1 MKTFT
6 AAVVGLALLAGPALA
21 QSTNNATSSSTANS
35 TQEQNASTMNLWQ
48 GSKLIGLN
56 VYDLQ
61 NQKIGDI
68 KELLLDN
75 DGKIGQVAI
84 GVGGLLGMGEHDVA
98 VKWTDLKFSDQPVP
112 SATTSSNTSTNTISG
127 GAARTTGSG
136 TSMSLSASSTA
147 STTKK
152 NYPDHAVLNAT
163 KDQLKAMP
171 QFNYSK

>member
-1 MKTFT
+1 MKTLT
-6 AAVVGLALLAGPALA
+6 AAVIGLALLAGPALA
-21 QSTNNATSSSTANS
+21 QTTNKTTSTSATNS
-35 TQEQNASTMNLWQ
+35 TQQQNASTMNLWQ

-56 VYDLQ
+56 VYDQQ

-68 KELLLDN
+68 KELLLDK
-75 DGKIGQVAI
+75 DGKVSRVAI
-84 GVGGLLGMGEHDVA
+84 GVGGFLGMGEHDVA

-112 SATTSSNTSTNTISG
+112 STTTSSDTSTNTMSG

-136 TSMSLSASSTA
+136 TMSPSASSTT

-152 NYPDHAVLNAT
+152 NYPDHAMLNAT

-171 QFNYSK
+171 QFNYNK

>member
-6 AAVVGLALLAGPALA
+6 AAVIGLALLAGPALA
-21 QSTNNATSSSTANS
+21 QTTNNATSSGATTN

-56 VYDLQ
+56 VYDQQ

-68 KELLLDN
+68 KELLLDK

-98 VKWTDLKFSDQPVP
+98 VKWTDLQFTDQPVP
-112 SATTSSNTSTNTISG
+112 STTTSSNTSSNTMSG
-127 GAARTTGSG
+127 GAARTTGYG
-136 TSMSLSASSTA
+136 TSMSPSASSTA